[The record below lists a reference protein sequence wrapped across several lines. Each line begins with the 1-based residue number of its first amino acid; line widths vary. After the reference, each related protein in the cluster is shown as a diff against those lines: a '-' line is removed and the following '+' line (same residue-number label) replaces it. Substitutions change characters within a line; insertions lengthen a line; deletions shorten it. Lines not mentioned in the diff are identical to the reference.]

1 MAWAML
7 SFLGG
12 FTERDL
18 AAVRSRF
25 ALAPS
30 FRAACR
36 SYADKL
42 RDDLALRLRA
52 FFDLAARYRL
62 LARVRSAREM
72 IGLLLADGLEA
83 EILSKEEGELRLRRV
98 LRLAESA
105 SGSVNAFLLAL
116 KAGDNAVNFC
126 EGGGENAVKVL
137 TMHAS
142 KGLEYPVVILVDMNY
157 SFRAVKP
164 QDELF
169 YSDDF
174 SFAAK
179 GLDSET
185 RTCVGTL
192 HRTLI
197 AQEAMEEERRSE
209 LNLLY
214 VAMTRA
220 KERLYLVF
228 QKRPEEKAPDKVK
241 SFADFIPA
249 SFFEEHAA
257 PLPQG
262 ASGREEPFLLPAAE
276 EEGELA
282 AVYGRPDPFA
292 ESAALPVKSTASEL
306 VQRLGGIA
314 EETSFSG
321 GRGHS
326 AEEGTAYHAF
336 LQYADL
342 GGEAEAELARMRRE
356 GLLSEEQLALLDADR
371 LNAILSLP
379 VLRGL
384 RGKRVLREQTFLV
397 QLTAR
402 EAGLADTDDRIVFQ
416 GAVDLLVETEEG
428 WLLVDYKLSS
438 HSDEQLR
445 RDYAPQ
451 IALYKKAVAAAMRV
465 SEQTVRARILN
476 IALGRE
482 VDMDK

>member
-1 MAWAML
+1 
-7 SFLGG
+7 
-12 FTERDL
+12 
-18 AAVRSRF
+18 
-25 ALAPS
+25 
-30 FRAACR
+30 
-36 SYADKL
+36 
-42 RDDLALRLRA
+42 
-52 FFDLAARYRL
+52 
-62 LARVRSAREM
+62 
-72 IGLLLADGLEA
+72 
-83 EILSKEEGELRLRRV
+83 
-98 LRLAESA
+98 
-105 SGSVNAFLLAL
+105 
-116 KAGDNAVNFC
+116 
-126 EGGGENAVKVL
+126 
-137 TMHAS
+137 MHAS

-179 GLDSET
+179 GLDRET

-197 AQEAMEEERRSE
+197 TQEAAEEERKSE

-228 QKRPEEKAPDKVK
+228 QKRPEEKAPDKVR

-249 SFFEEHAA
+249 PFFEEHAA
-257 PLPQG
+257 PLPMG
-262 ASGREEPFLLPAAE
+262 ASGREEPPLLPAAE

-282 AVYGRPDPFA
+282 AVYGLSDPHA
-292 ESAALPVKSTASEL
+292 ESAELPVKSTASEL
-306 VQRLGGIA
+306 VQRLRGVT
-314 EETSFSG
+314 EETFSSG

-326 AEEGTAYHAF
+326 AAEGTAYHAF

-342 GGEAEAELARMRRE
+342 GGEAGAELARMRKE
-356 GLLSEEQLALLDADR
+356 GLLSEEQLAVLDVDK

-384 RGKRVLREQTFLV
+384 KGRRVLREQTFLV

-416 GAVDLLVETEEG
+416 GAVDLLAETEEG

-438 HSDEQLR
+438 HPDEQLR

-451 IALYKKAVAAAMRV
+451 IALYKKAVAAAMHV
-465 SEQTVRARILN
+465 SEHTVRACILN